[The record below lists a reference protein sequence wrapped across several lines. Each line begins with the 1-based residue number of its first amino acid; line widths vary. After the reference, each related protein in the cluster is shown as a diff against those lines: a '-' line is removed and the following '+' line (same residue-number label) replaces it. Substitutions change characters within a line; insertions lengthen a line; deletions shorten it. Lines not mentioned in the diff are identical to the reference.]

1 MDARALGSQSL
12 SPQKKGNN
20 REKNTNAPPVRSTGM
35 EPTSTLRPATL
46 MGFHRL
52 PEGIIVGYIRQATVR
67 SCAANAV
74 G

>member
-1 MDARALGSQSL
+1 
-12 SPQKKGNN
+12 
-20 REKNTNAPPVRSTGM
+20 
-35 EPTSTLRPATL
+35 